1 MLLSVIIPMY
11 NEQEVIS
18 ETYKRLTAIISKMD
32 NDYEMIFVNDGS
44 RDATMDIMSA
54 VAKEDKHVKIVEF
67 ARNFGHQVAVTAG
80 MLYCSGDA
88 AVIID
93 ADLQDPPELI
103 PDMLNK
109 WKEGYQVVYGK
120 RLKRDGESAF
130 KLFTAK
136 AFYKFINRLSG
147 NMIPQDTGDFRL
159 IDRSVIDIMNCMPE
173 HNRFLRGMGSW
184 VGFKQYAYEYHR
196 DKRFA
201 GTTKYP
207 LKKMIRLAKD
217 GIISFSN
224 KPLELLSALGI
235 FNISS
240 GCIWLLVLIIIALCG
255 VDFGAWQIV
264 VSSMLLLCGIL
275 LTAMGV
281 MGEYIG
287 RIYDEAKGRPQFT
300 VAHLY
305 NFDDE
310 PEHDVQK

>member
-18 ETYKRLTAIISKMD
+18 ETYKRLTAILSKMD

-184 VGFKQYAYEYHR
+184 VGFKGKHR
-196 DKRFA
+196 GK
-201 GTTKYP
+201 GG
-207 LKKMIRLAKD
+207 RL
-217 GIISFSN
+217 
-224 KPLELLSALGI
+224 
-235 FNISS
+235 
-240 GCIWLLVLIIIALCG
+240 
-255 VDFGAWQIV
+255 
-264 VSSMLLLCGIL
+264 
-275 LTAMGV
+275 
-281 MGEYIG
+281 
-287 RIYDEAKGRPQFT
+287 
-300 VAHLY
+300 
-305 NFDDE
+305 
-310 PEHDVQK
+310 